1 LSSLAVASFLLRSSI
16 FLLATLK
23 YFSSFSLF
31 RPLLLPCATF
41 TDDVPASDSDSD
53 CFLGTY
59 RVFFLALAVAFT
71 SRFLTGAVAGAATTF
86 VSGITGSKSAI
97 VGD

>member
-1 LSSLAVASFLLRSSI
+1 MAVASFLLRSSI

-71 SRFLTGAVAGAATTF
+71 SRFLTGPADTVAAVATF

>member
-1 LSSLAVASFLLRSSI
+1 MTSVFFLSLDYWADTMFLHFCLCLTSILSSLAVASFFLRSSI

-41 TDDVPASDSDSD
+41 TDDVPASDYDSVYY
-53 CFLGTY
+53 LVGSANKL
-59 RVFFLALAVAFT
+59 FFF
-71 SRFLTGAVAGAATTF
+71 
-86 VSGITGSKSAI
+86 
-97 VGD
+97 